1 MNRSA
6 ERELAIELKQTTQHI
21 HSSADPMLVDSGEMI
36 VEVNQAFLDLH
47 GYDRAAEVEGKP
59 LSLVIDEG
67 DRGRILSIRRRWLR
81 GETVPAIH
89 EFRGLRQNGMLV
101 DLEAFV
107 TLLQAGGQPRF
118 LTLMRDVGL
127 KKLTE
132 PALRDSEARLRT
144 VVESLGEGL
153 LITDLDDVV
162 QIVNARMLALTGFA
176 DSEMKGRP
184 AFELLLPPEEWGTVL
199 TRHERRSKGITERF
213 ETRLLRKDGSIFW
226 AEINASPLCDQG
238 GAVIGTLSLVN
249 DISARKQDEERLKF
263 QADVLSHVTEAIIAV
278 DNENLVNYWNHGAED
293 LYGFKFYEALN
304 RPLRELVHDDWL
316 APGSPSQNALQVA
329 SVWRGENIHQHKN
342 GHQLVVEASVRK
354 LNDASGESC
363 GYLAVVRDISERR
376 RAEETLRQKEEE
388 LRQAQKMEDVGKL
401 AGGVAHDFNNLLTA
415 IGGYSEM
422 ILLSLGANDPLRCD
436 VEEIRRAS
444 WRAADL
450 TRQLLAFSRK
460 QVLQPQVL
468 DLNAVALSMDKM
480 LRRLIG
486 ADVELVTVFEP
497 GLKMVKADR
506 SQIEQVILNLA
517 VNARDAMSRG
527 GKLTLKTAN
536 IESGTATAPE
546 GVSSSVML
554 AVSDTGCGMDAETQ
568 AQIFEPFF
576 TTKQQGKGTGLGLS
590 TVYGI
595 IEKSGGRIS
604 VESELTQGT
613 TFRIYLPQAEIQQPS
628 VAERSQLELAV
639 GTETVL
645 LVEDESVVRS
655 LVYQVLKRSGY
666 NVLEAQHGAEA
677 LRIVLQHPDP
687 IHLLLTDLVMPLMG
701 GRDLAKRLL
710 GMRKDI
716 KVLYMSGYTDDS
728 AIRQGEL
735 EPGTDFIQK
744 PFTPDSLSRKVRDVL
759 DR

>member
-1 MNRSA
+1 MNRSV
-6 ERELAIELKQTTQHI
+6 ERAFAIELKQTTQHI
-21 HSSADPMLVDSGEMI
+21 HSSADPIIVDSGETI

-47 GYDRAAEVEGKP
+47 GYDRAVELEGRP
-59 LSLVIDEG
+59 LSLVIAEG
-67 DRGRILSIRRRWLR
+67 DRERILSIRNRWLR
-81 GETVPAIH
+81 GETVPSIL
-89 EFRGLRQNGMLV
+89 EFRGLRQDGMLV

-118 LTLMRDVGL
+118 VTLMRDVGL

-132 PALRDSEARLRT
+132 RALCDSEARLRT

-153 LITDLDDVV
+153 LITDLDHVV
-162 QIVNARMLALTGFA
+162 QIVNARMLALTGFTG
-176 DSEMKGRP
+176 EELKGRR
-184 AFELLLPPEEWGTVL
+184 AFELLLPPEEWAAVL
-199 TRHERRSKGITERF
+199 NRHERRSKGITERF
-213 ETRLLRKDGSIFW
+213 ETRLLRKDGSSFW
-226 AEINASPLCDQG
+226 AEINASPLCDPG
-238 GAVIGTLSLVN
+238 GAVIGTLSMTK

-278 DNENLVNYWNHGAED
+278 DNENLVNYWNHGAEE
-293 LYGFKFYEALN
+293 LYGFNFYEALN
-304 RPLRELVHDDWL
+304 RPLRELIHNDWL
-316 APGSPSQNALQVA
+316 APSSPSENALEVA
-329 SVWRGENIHQHKN
+329 SVWRGESVHRHKS
-342 GHQLVVEASVRK
+342 GYPLVVEASVRK
-354 LNDASGESC
+354 LNNASGESC
-363 GYLAVVRDISERR
+363 GCLAVIRDISERR
-376 RAEETLRQKEEE
+376 RAEAALRQKEEE
-388 LRQAQKMEDVGKL
+388 LRQAQKMEAVGKL

-422 ILLSLGANDPLRCD
+422 MLMSLAPKDPLRGD
-436 VEEIRRAS
+436 VEEIKRAS
-444 WRAADL
+444 RRAADL

-460 QVLQPQVL
+460 QVLQPQIL
-468 DLNAVALSMDKM
+468 DLNTVVLGMDKM

-486 ADVELVTVFEP
+486 ADVELVTVLEP
-497 GLKMVKADR
+497 GLASVRADR

-517 VNARDAMSRG
+517 VNARDAMTRG

-536 IESGTATAPE
+536 IEPGTAGVPA
-546 GVSSSVML
+546 GVSNPVML

-568 AQIFEPFF
+568 AHIFEPFF

-590 TVYGI
+590 TVYGV
-595 IEKSGGRIS
+595 IEQSGGRIS
-604 VESELTQGT
+604 VESELLHGT
-613 TFRIYLPQAEIQQPS
+613 TFRIYLPQSEIQQP
-628 VAERSQLELAV
+628 VAADHGQMELPV

-645 LVEDESVVRS
+645 VVEDESAVRG

-677 LRIVLQHPDP
+677 LRIVLQHPGP

-710 GMRKDI
+710 SMRKDI
-716 KVLYMSGYTDDS
+716 KVLYMSGYADDS

-744 PFTPDSLSRKVRDVL
+744 PFSPDSLSRKVRGVL
-759 DR
+759 DS

>member
-6 ERELAIELKQTTQHI
+6 ERALEIELKQTTQHI
-21 HSSADPMLVDSGEMI
+21 HSSADPILVDSGETI

-47 GYDRAAEVEGKP
+47 GYDLAAELEGKP
-59 LSLVIDEG
+59 LSLVIAEG
-67 DRGRILSIRRRWLR
+67 DRERILSIRRRWLR
-81 GETVPAIH
+81 GETVPSIL
-89 EFRGLRQNGMLV
+89 EFLGLRHDGMLV

-107 TLLQAGGQPRF
+107 TLLHAGGQPRF
-118 LTLMRDVGL
+118 VTLMRDVGL

-132 PALRDSEARLRT
+132 RALRDSEARLRT

-162 QIVNARMLALTGFA
+162 QIVNARMLALTGFTGE
-176 DSEMKGRP
+176 EMKGRRT
-184 AFELLLPPEEWGTVL
+184 FELLLRPAEWAVL
-199 TRHERRSKGITERF
+199 SRHERRSKGIIERF
-213 ETRLLRKDGSIFW
+213 ETQLLRKDGSSFW
-226 AEINASPLCDQG
+226 AEITASPLCDPG
-238 GAVIGTLSLVN
+238 GAVIGTLSVTT

-278 DNENLVNYWNHGAED
+278 DNENLVSYWNHGAEE

-304 RPLRELVHDDWL
+304 RPLRELIHDDWL
-316 APGSPSQNALQVA
+316 APSSPSENALEVA
-329 SVWRGENIHQHKN
+329 SVWRGESIQRHKS
-342 GHQLVVEASVRK
+342 GDQLVVEASVRR

-363 GYLAVVRDISERR
+363 GYLAVIRDISKRR
-376 RAEETLRQKEEE
+376 RTEAALRQKEEE
-388 LRQAQKMEDVGKL
+388 LRQAQKMEAVGKL

-422 ILLSLGANDPLRCD
+422 MLLSLSPKDPLRSD
-436 VEEIRRAS
+436 AEEIRRAS
-444 WRAADL
+444 RRAADL

-468 DLNAVALSMDKM
+468 DLNSVVLGMDKM

-486 ADVELVTVFEP
+486 ADVELVTVLEP
-497 GLKMVKADR
+497 GLASVKADR

-517 VNARDAMSRG
+517 VNARDAMTRG

-536 IESGTATAPE
+536 IEPAAASVPA
-546 GVSSSVML
+546 GVPNPVML

-568 AQIFEPFF
+568 ARMFEPFF

-590 TVYGI
+590 TVYGV
-595 IEKSGGRIS
+595 IEQSGGRIS
-604 VESELTQGT
+604 VESELLRGT
-613 TFRIYLPQAEIQQPS
+613 TFRIYLPQGEVQQPAA
-628 VAERSQLELAV
+628 AERGQMELPV

-645 LVEDESVVRS
+645 LAEDENVVRG
-655 LVYQVLKRSGY
+655 LVHQVLKHNGY
-666 NVLEAQHGAEA
+666 NVLVAQHGAEA
-677 LRIVLQHPDP
+677 LRIVLQHPGP

-701 GRDLAKRLL
+701 GRDLAKRLR

-728 AIRQGEL
+728 GIRQGEL

-744 PFTPDSLSRKVRDVL
+744 PFTPDSLSRKVRSVL
-759 DR
+759 ES